1 MPVPCHVAGL
11 VVICPVCVFSI
22 GYPQP
27 TVAWHKNGQELSPR
41 DGSVIISWELNHA
54 RLELRNVAVKDAG
67 RYTCKAVNSVGS
79 ASSTADVVV
88 KSKTVP

>member
-1 MPVPCHVAGL
+1 L
-11 VVICPVCVFSI
+11 IWTSFSVFST

-27 TVAWHKNGQELSPR
+27 TISWHKNGQELSPT
-41 DGSVIISWELNHA
+41 DGSVIISFELNHA
-54 RLELRNVAVKDAG
+54 RLEIKNTAVKDAG

-88 KSKTVP
+88 KSKTAL

>member
-1 MPVPCHVAGL
+1 M
-11 VVICPVCVFSI
+11 IIIFFSLFSK

-27 TVAWHKNGQELSPR
+27 TVSWHKNGQELNPK

-54 RLELRNVAVKDAG
+54 RLELQNVAVKDAG
-67 RYTCKAVNSVGS
+67 RYTCRAVNSVGS

-88 KSKTVP
+88 KSKTVY

>member
-1 MPVPCHVAGL
+1 MTS
-11 VVICPVCVFSI
+11 FSVSST

-27 TVAWHKNGQELSPR
+27 TVSWHKNGQELTSK
-41 DGSVIISWELNHA
+41 DGSIIISWELNHA

-88 KSKTVP
+88 KSKTTP